1 MAIMKNKPRL
11 GRGLSSLLSSA
22 NFPVEA
28 ELPSE
33 QDQNSAGSS
42 VSAAAPSVAPIAPP
56 EPAIVTDGGI
66 LQVRLDAIV
75 PNPHQPRKQMN
86 EASIAELA
94 ASLKSTGLIQPIVVR
109 KAGEGY
115 QLIAGERRWRAAKLA
130 GLATVPAIVRE
141 VDSFSQA
148 QMALVENVQRENLN
162 PIDRAQ
168 AYRMLMGQLGLTQ
181 AELAARLGEERS
193 GIANHLRLLDLAEP
207 VQKFVSDS
215 LITLGHAKILAGVS
229 DPAEQTRLANLVVN
243 QGLSVRNLERL
254 LQDATRPTTPPV
266 AAASAGSAHYKDL
279 EKSLS
284 SQLGLRVQLR
294 AAAKKGRGRLILHY
308 GTLDQ
313 FDELLGRLGVK
324 PD

>member
-22 NFPVEA
+22 NFPVEIEVPALRA
-28 ELPSE
+28 EGAMPSRTI
-33 QDQNSAGSS
+33 DAP
-42 VSAAAPSVAPIAPP
+42 APSRAEEPSAPKDGSIIEVA
-56 EPAIVTDGGI
+56 
-66 LQVRLDAIV
+66 LDAVV

-109 KAGEGY
+109 KAGDGY

-130 GLATVPAIVRE
+130 GLTTVHAIVRE

-168 AYRMLMGQLGLTQ
+168 AYRTLLGQLGLTQ
-181 AELAARLGEERS
+181 AELAGRIGEDRS
-193 GIANHLRLLDLAEP
+193 TIANHLRLLDLAEP
-207 VQKFVSDS
+207 VQAMVSDS
-215 LITLGHAKILAGVS
+215 RISLGHAKILAGVS
-229 DPAEQTRLANLVVN
+229 DLAEQERLANLVVD

-254 LQDATRPTTPPV
+254 MQSSTRPTVPPATV
-266 AAASAGSAHYKDL
+266 TTTSAHVQDL
-279 EKSLS
+279 EKSIS
-284 SQLGLRVQLR
+284 RQLGLRVQLR
-294 AAAKKGRGRLILHY
+294 SGAKKGRGKLILHY

-313 FDELLGRLGVK
+313 FDELLGRLGVMTE
-324 PD
+324 

>member
-22 NFPVEA
+22 NIPLEVEIPPA
-28 ELPSE
+28 
-33 QDQNSAGSS
+33 
-42 VSAAAPSVAPIAPP
+42 SAAVTTPSDLPARAASPAPAS
-56 EPAIVTDGGI
+56 EPAALPQDGSI
-66 LQVRLDAIV
+66 IQVVLDAVV

-109 KAGEGY
+109 QIGDGY

-130 GLATVPAIVRE
+130 GLTTVDAILRE

-148 QMALVENVQRENLN
+148 QMALVENIQRENLN

-168 AYRMLMGQLGLTQ
+168 AYRTLLSQLGLTQ
-181 AELAARLGEERS
+181 AELAGRIGEDRS
-193 GIANHLRLLDLAEP
+193 TIANHLRLLDLAGP
-207 VQKFVSDS
+207 VQAMVSDS
-215 LITLGHAKILAGVS
+215 RISLGHAKILAGVS
-229 DPAEQTRLANLVVN
+229 DPAEQERLANLVVN

-254 LQDATRPTTPPV
+254 MQGSTRPTVPPTTAV
-266 AAASAGSAHYKDL
+266 SASAHVQDL
-279 EKSLS
+279 EKSIS
-284 SQLGLRVQLR
+284 RQLGLRVQLR
-294 AAAKKGRGRLILHY
+294 SGAKKGRGKLIIHY

-313 FDELLGRLGVK
+313 FDELLGRLDVK
-324 PD
+324 IE

>member
-22 NFPVEA
+22 NIPIEVEVPALPA
-28 ELPSE
+28 EGAMPSRRIDTPAPARTE
-33 QDQNSAGSS
+33 EPSAPKDGSIIQ
-42 VSAAAPSVAPIAPP
+42 VA
-56 EPAIVTDGGI
+56 
-66 LQVRLDAIV
+66 LDAVV
-75 PNPHQPRKQMN
+75 PNPHQPRRQMN

-130 GLATVPAIVRE
+130 GLTTVHAIIRE
-141 VDSFSQA
+141 VDSFTQA

-168 AYRMLMGQLGLTQ
+168 AYRTLLSQLGLTQ
-181 AELAARLGEERS
+181 AELAGRIGEDRS
-193 GIANHLRLLDLAEP
+193 TIANHLRLLDLAGT
-207 VQKFVSDS
+207 VQAMVSDS
-215 LITLGHAKILAGVS
+215 RVSLGHAKILAGVS
-229 DPAEQTRLANLVVN
+229 DPTEQERLANLVVN

-254 LQDATRPTTPPV
+254 MQSSTRPTVPPATV
-266 AAASAGSAHYKDL
+266 TAVSAHVQDL
-279 EKSLS
+279 EKSIS
-284 SQLGLRVQLR
+284 RQLGLRAQLR
-294 AAAKKGRGRLILHY
+294 SGAKKGRGKLILHY

-324 PD
+324 AEQ